1 MSTVGSLNL
10 GNRRK
15 SMAPG
20 EWGQGGRLAG
30 SGAMALG
37 RSPAAGQAVAV
48 GGVGEVGGR
57 GGGFEGVSVRP
68 H

>member
-1 MSTVGSLNL
+1 
-10 GNRRK
+10 
-15 SMAPG
+15 
-20 EWGQGGRLAG
+20 
-30 SGAMALG
+30 MALG

-48 GGVGEVGGR
+48 GGVEEVGGR